1 MNLLVSLFGAI
12 ILAAVLLLGIGTGL
26 LSNFFKNDLR
36 KHLIISL
43 LIYIAIALIIIA
55 LSPFYE
61 SLIGLTVNN
70 FFFYIFMAIIA
81 LILGIFTFY
90 YWQKEKQYDNI
101 LIFTFYYWEKNKQ
114 YDNLLKGLLYFDFI
128 PVSYGLLVMSSAA
141 LSPSFVFD
149 TANFSMTI
157 STVHLAIII
166 AVLLM
171 IISFIAYRFSDFIED
186 YRITH
191 YPIIYGSMMVIFAFI
206 FVVFGFFVPTIS
218 QVLEY
223 PSTQLTLMPVNAGI
237 ALIVLLA
244 ICLGIGALF
253 KKRNNR
259 LK

>member
-26 LSNFFKNDLR
+26 LSKTGLLSNFFKNDLR

-43 LIYIAIALIIIA
+43 LISIAIALIIIA

-70 FFFYIFMAIIA
+70 FFFYIFMAIIS

-90 YWQKEKQYDNI
+90 HWQKE
-101 LIFTFYYWEKNKQ
+101 KQ

-128 PVSYGLLVMSSAA
+128 PVSYGLLLMSSAA

-157 STVHLAIII
+157 STVHLAI
-166 AVLLM
+166 
-171 IISFIAYRFSDFIED
+171 DD
-186 YRITH
+186 
-191 YPIIYGSMMVIFAFI
+191 
-206 FVVFGFFVPTIS
+206 
-218 QVLEY
+218 
-223 PSTQLTLMPVNAGI
+223 N
-237 ALIVLLA
+237 
-244 ICLGIGALF
+244 
-253 KKRNNR
+253 KRHS
-259 LK
+259 L

>member
-12 ILAAVLLLGIGTGL
+12 ILAAILLLGIGTGL
-26 LSNFFKNDLR
+26 LSNFFRNDLR

-43 LIYIAIALIIIA
+43 IISLVIALIIIA

-90 YWQKEKQYDNI
+90 YWD
-101 LIFTFYYWEKNKQ
+101 KNKQ
-114 YDNLLKGLLYFDFI
+114 YDNLLKGLLYFNFI
-128 PVSYGLLVMSSAA
+128 PVSYGLLLMSSAA

-171 IISFIAYRFSDFIED
+171 IISFIAYRFSDF
-186 YRITH
+186 ITH

-244 ICLGIGALF
+244 ICLGIGAFF

>member
-12 ILAAVLLLGIGTGL
+12 ILAALLLLGIGTGL
-26 LSNFFKNDLR
+26 LSNFFRNDLR

-43 LIYIAIALIIIA
+43 IISLVIALIIIA

-81 LILGIFTFY
+81 LILG
-90 YWQKEKQYDNI
+90 
-101 LIFTFYYWEKNKQ
+101 
-114 YDNLLKGLLYFDFI
+114 
-128 PVSYGLLVMSSAA
+128 MSSAA

-171 IISFIAYRFSDFIED
+171 IVSVIAYRFSDFIED

-191 YPIIYGSMMVIFAFI
+191 YPIIYGSMMVIFAFV

-237 ALIVLLA
+237 ALIAILA
-244 ICLGIGALF
+244 ICLGIGAFF

>member
-1 MNLLVSLFGAI
+1 
-12 ILAAVLLLGIGTGL
+12 
-26 LSNFFKNDLR
+26 
-36 KHLIISL
+36 
-43 LIYIAIALIIIA
+43 
-55 LSPFYE
+55 
-61 SLIGLTVNN
+61 
-70 FFFYIFMAIIA
+70 MAIIA
-81 LILGIFTFY
+81 LVLG
-90 YWQKEKQYDNI
+90 
-101 LIFTFYYWEKNKQ
+101 IFTFYYWEKNKQ

-191 YPIIYGSMMVIFAFI
+191 YPIIYGSMMVIFAFV

-237 ALIVLLA
+237 ALIALLA
-244 ICLGIGALF
+244 ICLGIGAFF